1 MIDVLHPSHSEPN
14 FDVNSMNRRI
24 FTANLAQHQGPG
36 ASDAAE
42 ASHDK
47 DDDSYAAE
55 EEAWLASIREADEET
70 IHMPRHGALVM
81 DVSLRDSYK
90 ESRQDIA

>member
-14 FDVNSMNRRI
+14 FDVNSMNKRI
-24 FTANLAQHQGPG
+24 FSANLAQHQESE
-36 ASDAAE
+36 ASD
-42 ASHDK
+42 SHGK

-55 EEAWLASIREADEET
+55 EAAWLASIREADEDT

>member
-1 MIDVLHPSHSEPN
+1 MIDVLHPSHSEPH
-14 FDVNSMNRRI
+14 FDVNSVNRRI
-24 FTANLAQHQGPG
+24 FSANLAQHQAP
-36 ASDAAE
+36 E
-42 ASHDK
+42 AGDTTAPQDK

-55 EEAWLASIREADEET
+55 EAAWLASIREADEDT

-81 DVSLRDSYK
+81 DVSLCDSYK